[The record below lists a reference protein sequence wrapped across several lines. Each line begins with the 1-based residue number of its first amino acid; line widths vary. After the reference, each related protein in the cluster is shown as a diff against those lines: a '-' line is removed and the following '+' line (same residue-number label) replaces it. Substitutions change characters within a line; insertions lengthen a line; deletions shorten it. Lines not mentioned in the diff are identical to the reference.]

1 MEETIKDPQ
10 VQMLSE
16 AAQAIALEHERL
28 RKEMDFTQLEGLMS
42 EIKSAKSIFL
52 IGMGRS
58 GFMMKAA
65 AMRLMHL
72 GYQVHVVGETTSP
85 AIQKGDLLI
94 AGSGS
99 GTTRTIVNAAKTA
112 QTVGARIA
120 CFTTQPNSPLAE
132 ISNQVIRIAAA
143 QKQEQQQDVSIQYAG
158 SLFEQAL
165 LLTFD
170 ALIQVMWKSMGSSAD
185 ELWKRHSN
193 ME

>member
-1 MEETIKDPQ
+1 MEATTNETLIHQ
-10 VQMLSE
+10 LSE
-16 AAQAIALEHERL
+16 AAQTIALEHDRL
-28 RKEMDFTQLEGLMS
+28 RKELDFSQLEGLIS
-42 EIKSAKSIFL
+42 EIKSAKRIFL

-58 GFMMKAA
+58 GFMMKAS

-72 GYQVHVVGETTSP
+72 GYQVYVVGETTSP
-85 AIQKGDLLI
+85 AIEKGDLLI

-112 QTVGARIA
+112 QSVGARIA
-120 CFTTQPNSPLAE
+120 CFTTQTSSPLGE
-132 ISNQVIRIAAA
+132 LSNQMIRIAAA
-143 QKQEQQQDVSIQYAG
+143 QKQEQQEEVSIQYAG

-185 ELWKRHSN
+185 DLWKRHSN
-193 ME
+193 LE